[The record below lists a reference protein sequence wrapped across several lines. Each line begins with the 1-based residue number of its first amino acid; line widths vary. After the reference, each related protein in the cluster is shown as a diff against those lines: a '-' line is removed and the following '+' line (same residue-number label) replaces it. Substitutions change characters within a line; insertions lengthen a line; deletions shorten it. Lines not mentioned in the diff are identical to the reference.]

1 MEKVCDGCLV
11 VTEAQ
16 DERKIFKEEVKAG
29 LSASPKTLPSRF
41 FYDEQGSKLFQSI
54 TRLPEY
60 YLTACELEILRR
72 SGRDITSLV
81 RQEEFNLVELGSGEG
96 SKVIHLI
103 EPALINNGRLTYLP
117 IDQSISAMETLTATL
132 SERYP
137 SVEVR
142 GIVAEYCTG
151 LEWIKSHMAGPM
163 LLLFLGSNLGNFSGK
178 SAGIFLRRLRR
189 TLAPGDLLVI
199 GLDLNKDRE
208 TMVRAYN
215 DAQGVT
221 AQFNL
226 NLLRRINRELSGNF
240 NLSRFRHY
248 STFEPDTGGVE
259 SYLVSLARQSVLVS
273 DLRRTFELDREEP
286 IHTEHSHKYTEGEIQ
301 RLAQQAGFEIEADF
315 YDSRRYFVDSV
326 WRVPA
331 K

>member
-1 MEKVCDGCLV
+1 MEKVCDSCLV
-11 VTEAQ
+11 LTEVQ
-16 DERKIFKEEVKAG
+16 VEQKLFKEEVAAG

-41 FYDEQGSKLFQSI
+41 FYDEQGSRLFQSI
-54 TRLPEY
+54 TELPEY

-81 RQEEFNLVELGSGEG
+81 RQERFNLVELGSGDG

-103 EPALINNGRLTYLP
+103 EPALVDNCWLTYVP
-117 IDQSISAMETLTATL
+117 IDQSISAMQTLTGAL

-142 GIVAEYCTG
+142 GIVAEYWTG
-151 LEWIKSHMAGPM
+151 LEWIKSHLAGPM
-163 LLLFLGSNLGNFSGK
+163 LLLFLGSNLGNFDGK
-178 SAGIFLRRLRR
+178 GAESFLRRLRQ
-189 TLAPGDLLVI
+189 TLASGDLLVI
-199 GLDLNKDRE
+199 GLDLRKDRE
-208 TMVRAYN
+208 TMIRAYN

-226 NLLRRINRELSGNF
+226 NLLRRINRELGGNF
-240 NLSRFRHY
+240 DLRQFRHY

-259 SYLVSLARQSVLVS
+259 SYLLSLSRQAVWIG
-273 DLRRTFELDREEP
+273 DLCRTFEVDRGEP

-301 RLAQQAGFEIEADF
+301 RLAQRAGFEIEANF
-315 YDSRRYFVDSV
+315 HDSRRYFVDSV